1 MKRCILTFLSLILVV
16 LSLNIW
22 SSAASLSDGVYEVPV
37 TLMHKE
43 DEKESFGNKY
53 IAQTALLKS
62 EGGKKTVTILLTTD
76 MQGIEF
82 FYYTNGSLEGDIAK
96 SKSVSNITVAGETYK
111 QGFEIPVMKSGD
123 IGLKFSVPV
132 MPMSPSAR
140 LRIDYDSAKLI
151 EAYDTE
157 TTVHTTEIQTDEN
170 VSTEYETEVTE
181 NELITNEESTKPVNE
196 ETTIEDVTEII
207 DTEET
212 TAEISEL
219 TENKN
224 EKDMSPVIYAI
235 ILILL
240 VAVVVITGKKIKEKL
255 K

>member
-1 MKRCILTFLSLILVV
+1 MKKIVSVIITFV
-16 LSLNIW
+16 LLM
-22 SSAASLSDGVYEVPV
+22 SLSVCALAVDLDDGLYEVPV

-53 IAQTALLKS
+53 VAQVGLLQVRNG
-62 EGGKKTVTILLTTD
+62 EMTITILLTTNMD
-76 MQGIEF
+76 GIEF
-82 FYYTNGSLEGDIAK
+82 SYYTNGALDGETKEG
-96 SKSVSNITVAGETYK
+96 KSVNGVTVAGTKYE

-157 TTVHTTEIQTDEN
+157 TTVHTTEVQTDEN
-170 VSTEYETEVTE
+170 VSTEHETEVTE
-181 NELITNEESTKPVNE
+181 NKLITNEESTEPVNE
-196 ETTIEDVTEII
+196 ETTIENVTEIT

-212 TAEISEL
+212 TAEISEQ